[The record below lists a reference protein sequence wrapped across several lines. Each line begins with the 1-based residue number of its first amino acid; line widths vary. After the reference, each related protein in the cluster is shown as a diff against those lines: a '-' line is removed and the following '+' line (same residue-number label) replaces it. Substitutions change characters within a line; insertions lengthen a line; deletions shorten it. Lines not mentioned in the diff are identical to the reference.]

1 MSELN
6 GLIAGTTA
14 SVGDI
19 TDYLADPMP
28 TLSTQMITS
37 DYAIVNENR
46 IVLDTAMVDVGTFNL
61 CGRETL
67 EFQLALSDV
76 PGLDMSMM
84 DVSTG
89 NRVTSVS
96 LLAGTEVAASAL
108 IDTTVRDS
116 QHRLFY
122 KFDNDSDMAITY
134 TI

>member
-1 MSELN
+1 
-6 GLIAGTTA
+6 
-14 SVGDI
+14 
-19 TDYLADPMP
+19 MP

-37 DYAIVNENR
+37 DYVIVNENR
-46 IVLDTAMVDVGTFNL
+46 IELDMAMVDVGTFNL

-89 NRVTSVS
+89 NRVLSVS

-122 KFDNDSDMAITY
+122 KFDNDTDMSITY